1 MSKLF
6 PHSLIGIVS
15 VLPAL
20 LVMPAIAE
28 TITERQEN
36 IIDYDTYNLS
46 DIQALNID
54 SSDEWGGVYFFKNTT
69 SVTIDNSEFSGN
81 VADTSGA
88 LELRNGV
95 MTINDSSFSGN
106 HALTSSGAIET
117 HTAGTEESN
126 QLKINRSYFTNNY
139 APTYG
144 AVSFFGKAG
153 IHEVN
158 GSHFVTNHANSTLE
172 GPDGDGDKG
181 DGGAIY
187 LGSEAKLKIT
197 GTEFTGNTATSD
209 GGAIATRNTQQS
221 NATSALTILDS
232 TFTSNTAGRTG
243 GAIYANVWHDVTG
256 ESYVTIDGSKFI
268 SNSARDGGAIYNDA
282 ITEKIGNIVLSN
294 SSFTGNTATQYG
306 GAVYNTGTLTVNGG
320 SSFTGNTAT
329 AERGGAIY
337 NTGTLNINGTADNY
351 ITFDSNT
358 ARVGGAVSASIGATT
373 NIDYAKFTNNSSTGW
388 VGAVDSK
395 GILTINHSEFIGN
408 NGGAY
413 WGAVMSGSDAVSADI
428 RNTTF
433 KNNTAGE
440 VGAVSLCSTDNTLVN
455 VHFIGNKATSTD
467 AGADGTGALFLGSV
481 SATGIGNS
489 LTGSE
494 FTNNESALAAGALG
508 TRTFKAGNNKDA
520 KLDINN
526 TTFTGNKAATV
537 GGAIDN
543 YIYGS
548 AIAGH
553 TDAAFIKDS
562 SFTSNS
568 AANGGAVYN
577 HKGVIGD
584 KLKTSGTQTAESAP
598 ENVQVGNMYFTGA
611 TFTGNTATTSGGAI
625 YNEGTLTFAGENT
638 FSGNTANGVAN
649 DIYNAGTLT
658 FAADSATKMDGGIN
672 GNGALTVASGAVLDL
687 GTASIQ
693 QGTLTLDGT
702 INATLLNAT
711 KFASFDVADFGASAG
726 DLNLTLKSVGTYN
739 VFKNAVFNTGSVNIA
754 DSSVFTYNWND
765 AGDTITVTT
774 KSVDEIVAATDVK
787 AEAANAVVTLTNAK
801 DETAKQIGEILS
813 TALAD
818 GNNEYVE
825 QETKKLAPED
835 KSVAH
840 SVASNVQNQVLTLT
854 ANRMSG
860 GIAAGRAGG
869 DEINAD
875 YGVWMQGLLNK
886 SRYAGQFDGNS
897 RGFAIGADALINK
910 VFTVGLGYA
919 FSNADV
925 SMSHDGG
932 DMDIDS
938 HTVFVYGQYK
948 PNQWFINA
956 TLSNTISKYNEK
968 VKVAGL
974 PVETDYDVNAFGIQA
989 LTGYDFKS
997 GLTPMVGTRYLHVST
1012 DGHDRLIGHV
1022 SDASSSFLSMVGG
1035 AKYAFDIHTAG
1046 EVSFMP
1052 ELHAMLTYDVI
1063 SDKNEATV
1071 YVPGGSVY
1079 HVAGDRLSRV
1089 GGEFGLGLTTEWRG
1103 LELSVNYDLA
1113 LHKDYT
1119 SHTGMLKLRYEF

>member
-20 LVMPAIAE
+20 LVMPAVA
-28 TITERQEN
+28 
-36 IIDYDTYNLS
+36 DP
-46 DIQALNID
+46 A
-54 SSDEWGGVYFFKNTT
+54 NTAGT
-69 SVTIDNSEFSGN
+69 AFLFGDVSISGQNTIDNTAFGGRRMEWSYVKQDAETGVWNIVDQGTEGSVYKYRNEFPTYKMVGRSFELSDSVAYVGPVTLTLRELTQSDHLAYNWADEGVDIDLAEAAGVDFGNDATTIYGAVANVINPEGYKPGQEHYVYGGAGDNAYYTAPGVIAFANRDNSKAAGSMTFSNVNAVIDGATVNADAISITNGSSLNFVKQDHSSMDSAERFYSNAADISSTGKTTLNADTIDVVDSSLVVNSGAAAIFNATTMATLNNVTVTNGQGQIKNTGNMTVNGTSTFSGN
-81 VADTSGA
+81 
-88 LELRNGV
+88 
-95 MTINDSSFSGN
+95 SFSG
-106 HALTSSGAIET
+106 
-117 HTAGTEESN
+117 
-126 QLKINRSYFTNNY
+126 
-139 APTYG
+139 
-144 AVSFFGKAG
+144 
-153 IHEVN
+153 
-158 GSHFVTNHANSTLE
+158 
-172 GPDGDGDKG
+172 
-181 DGGAIY
+181 
-187 LGSEAKLKIT
+187 
-197 GTEFTGNTATSD
+197 
-209 GGAIATRNTQQS
+209 
-221 NATSALTILDS
+221 
-232 TFTSNTAGRTG
+232 
-243 GAIYANVWHDVTG
+243 
-256 ESYVTIDGSKFI
+256 
-268 SNSARDGGAIYNDA
+268 DGGAIYNDG
-282 ITEKIGNIVLSN
+282 E
-294 SSFTGNTATQYG
+294 
-306 GAVYNTGTLTVNGG
+306 
-320 SSFTGNTAT
+320 
-329 AERGGAIY
+329 
-337 NTGTLNINGTADNY
+337 
-351 ITFDSNT
+351 
-358 ARVGGAVSASIGATT
+358 
-373 NIDYAKFTNNSSTGW
+373 
-388 VGAVDSK
+388 
-395 GILTINHSEFIGN
+395 LTINGVENVI
-408 NGGAY
+408 
-413 WGAVMSGSDAVSADI
+413 
-428 RNTTF
+428 TF
-433 KNNTAGE
+433 KNNTAGGYGGAIRSTLDGLVNVYHTQFAGNTVNGTSGYQLGGAMFVSGE
-440 VGAVSLCSTDNTLVN
+440 AVIEDSLFDGNKALGNNGFGGAIYAGTSSDIEITRSIFTNNEAASGGALDLFRSVKMTDVTVKDNKALDANEDGAGGLFLGAVSTSTFNSVSGS
-455 VHFIGNKATSTD
+455 HFIHNTSAAAAGGMGTRAFKDGNN
-467 AGADGTGALFLGSV
+467 V
-481 SATGIGNS
+481 SAS
-489 LTGSE
+489 LDVSGTE
-494 FTNNESALAAGALG
+494 FTNNVA
-508 TRTFKAGNNKDA
+508 
-520 KLDINN
+520 
-526 TTFTGNKAATV
+526 TTT

-543 YIYGS
+543 YFYN
-548 AIAGH
+548 
-553 TDAAFIKDS
+553 DAAGDGYVKVTS
-562 SFTSNS
+562 ATFTSNS

-577 HKGVIGD
+577 HIGHIGD
-584 KLKTSGTQTAESAP
+584 NLRTTGRQTAESA
-598 ENVQVGNMYFTGA
+598 ESDIQVGSMYFTGT
-611 TFTGNTATTSGGAI
+611 TFTGNTATAAGGAI

-658 FAADSATKMDGGIN
+658 FAADSATEMDGGIN
-672 GNGALTVASGAVLDL
+672 GSGALTIVSGAVLDL

-835 KSVAH
+835 KPVAH